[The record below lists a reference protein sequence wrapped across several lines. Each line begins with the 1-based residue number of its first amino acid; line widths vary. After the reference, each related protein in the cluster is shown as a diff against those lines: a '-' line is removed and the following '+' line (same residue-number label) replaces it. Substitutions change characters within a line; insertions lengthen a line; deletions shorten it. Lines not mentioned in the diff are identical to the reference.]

1 METNMAENN
10 MARSKD
16 KDSVTSILVGQIPYL
31 RRYARALTQNVSDA
45 DDLVQN
51 CLVRAIAKMDRFEA
65 GTNLRAWL
73 LAIMHNIFIDSFRK
87 KRRAREVC
95 ETTETIQKGMFTPAN
110 QFRRVQVTDVEA
122 ALSKLPAAQRSTL
135 LLIALENLT
144 YEEVAA
150 ITEVPVG
157 TVRSRLSRARHA
169 LIQMVD
175 GLNIDELQSPPA
187 TGGTSESPEEAKP
200 RSAAPA
206 SGTATPPSTPPGY
219 EPSSTLVA

>member
-1 METNMAENN
+1 MDNN
-10 MARSKD
+10 TAQSKD
-16 KDSVTSILVGQIPYL
+16 KDAVTSIMVGQIPYL
-31 RRYARALTQNVSDA
+31 RRYARALTQNVADA

-95 ETTETIQKGMFTPAN
+95 ETTETIQKGLFTPAN
-110 QFRRVQVTDVEA
+110 QFRRVQVTDVES
-122 ALSKLPAAQRSTL
+122 ALAKLPAAQRSTL

-144 YEEVAA
+144 YEEVAR

-169 LIQMVD
+169 LIEMVE
-175 GLNIDELQSPPA
+175 GLNAEELDRPQQAAAATPDSGGEAQQSQPA
-187 TGGTSESPEEAKP
+187 RSSSSGTL
-200 RSAAPA
+200 SAAPDD
-206 SGTATPPSTPPGY
+206 S
-219 EPSSTLVA
+219 SSTLVA

>member
-1 METNMAENN
+1 MEDNIAH
-10 MARSKD
+10 SKD
-16 KDSVTSILVGQIPYL
+16 KDAVTSIMIGQIPYL

-87 KRRAREVC
+87 RRRAREVC
-95 ETTETIQKGMFTPAN
+95 ETTETIQKGLFTPAN

-144 YEEVAA
+144 YEEVAR

-175 GLNIDELQSPPA
+175 GLNIEELQPSPA
-187 TGGTSESPEEAKP
+187 AGGASEPGGGEQPSPQSP
-200 RSAAPA
+200 SLSSAP
-206 SGTATPPSTPPGY
+206 GRHGPSTP
-219 EPSSTLVA
+219 LVA

>member
-1 METNMAENN
+1 MENN
-10 MARSKD
+10 TPHSKD
-16 KDSVTSILVGQIPYL
+16 KDAVTSIMVGQIPYL

-95 ETTETIQKGMFTPAN
+95 ETTETIQKGLFTPAN

-122 ALSKLPAAQRSTL
+122 ALAKLPAAQRSTL

-144 YEEVAA
+144 YEEVAR

-169 LIQMVD
+169 LIEMVD
-175 GLNIDELQSPPA
+175 GLNIEELERSQPA
-187 TGGTSESPEEAKP
+187 AATPDAATSEVQE
-200 RSAAPA
+200 
-206 SGTATPPSTPPGY
+206 PPSRSTGPLSSAPVGY
-219 EPSSTLVA
+219 GPSTTLVA

>member
-1 METNMAENN
+1 MDNN
-10 MARSKD
+10 TAQSKD
-16 KDSVTSILVGQIPYL
+16 KDKDAVTSIMVGQIPYL
-31 RRYARALTQNVSDA
+31 RRYARALTQNAADA

-87 KRRAREVC
+87 KRRSREVC
-95 ETTETIQKGMFTPAN
+95 ETTETIQKGLFTPAN
-110 QFRRVQVTDVEA
+110 QFRRVQVTDVES
-122 ALSKLPAAQRSTL
+122 ALAKLPAAQRSTL

-144 YEEVAA
+144 YEEVAR

-169 LIQMVD
+169 LIEMVE
-175 GLNIDELQSPPA
+175 GLNSDEIDRPQVAAATPEGGGEAQQSQPA
-187 TGGTSESPEEAKP
+187 RSSSSGTLSS
-200 RSAAPA
+200 APA
-206 SGTATPPSTPPGY
+206 EGSS
-219 EPSSTLVA
+219 SSTLVA

>member
-1 METNMAENN
+1 MDDNTAH
-10 MARSKD
+10 SKD
-16 KDSVTSILVGQIPYL
+16 KDAVTSIMVGQIPYL

-95 ETTETIQKGMFTPAN
+95 ETTETIQKGLFTPAN
-110 QFRRVQVTDVEA
+110 QFRRVQVTDVET
-122 ALSKLPAAQRSTL
+122 ALAKLPAAQRSTL

-144 YEEVAA
+144 YEEVAR

-169 LIQMVD
+169 LINMVE
-175 GLNIDELQSPPA
+175 GLNAEELERPQV
-187 TGGTSESPEEAKP
+187 
-200 RSAAPA
+200 AA
-206 SGTATPPSTPPGY
+206 STPDSGGEMQSQPSRSSSSASTDHGS
-219 EPSSTLVA
+219 SSTLVA

>member
-1 METNMAENN
+1 MDDNT
-10 MARSKD
+10 ARSKD
-16 KDSVTSILVGQIPYL
+16 KDAVTSIMVGQIPYL

-95 ETTETIQKGMFTPAN
+95 ETTETIQKGLFTPAN
-110 QFRRVQVTDVEA
+110 QFRRVQVTDVET
-122 ALSKLPAAQRSTL
+122 ALAKLPAAQRSTL

-144 YEEVAA
+144 YEEVAR

-169 LIQMVD
+169 LINMVE
-175 GLNIDELQSPPA
+175 GLNAEELERPQV
-187 TGGTSESPEEAKP
+187 
-200 RSAAPA
+200 AA
-206 SGTATPPSTPPGY
+206 STPDSGGEMQSQPSRSSSSASTDHGS
-219 EPSSTLVA
+219 SSTLVA

>member
-1 METNMAENN
+1 MDNN
-10 MARSKD
+10 TAQSKD
-16 KDSVTSILVGQIPYL
+16 KDAVTSIMVGQIPYL

-95 ETTETIQKGMFTPAN
+95 ETTETIQKGLFTPAN

-122 ALSKLPAAQRSTL
+122 ALAKLPAAQRSTL

-144 YEEVAA
+144 YEEVAR

-169 LIQMVD
+169 LIEMVE
-175 GLNIDELQSPPA
+175 GLNTDEMDRPQVAASTPD
-187 TGGTSESPEEAKP
+187 TGGETQQT
-200 RSAAPA
+200 RSSTNSLSSAPA
-206 SGTATPPSTPPGY
+206 DHGSS
-219 EPSSTLVA
+219 SSTLVA

>member
-1 METNMAENN
+1 MDNDTAQ
-10 MARSKD
+10 SKD
-16 KDSVTSILVGQIPYL
+16 KDKDAVTSIMVGQIPYL
-31 RRYARALTQNVSDA
+31 RRYARALTQNVADA

-95 ETTETIQKGMFTPAN
+95 ETTETIQKGLFTPAN
-110 QFRRVQVTDVEA
+110 QFRRVQVTDVES

-144 YEEVAA
+144 YEEVAR

-169 LIQMVD
+169 LIEMVD
-175 GLNIDELQSPPA
+175 GLNTEELDRPQQAAAATPDSGGEAQQSQPA
-187 TGGTSESPEEAKP
+187 RSSSSGTL
-200 RSAAPA
+200 SAAPEG
-206 SGTATPPSTPPGY
+206 SS
-219 EPSSTLVA
+219 SSTLVA

>member
-1 METNMAENN
+1 MDNIPAQ
-10 MARSKD
+10 SKD
-16 KDSVTSILVGQIPYL
+16 KDAVTSIMVGQIPYL

-95 ETTETIQKGMFTPAN
+95 ETTETIQKGLFTPAN

-122 ALSKLPAAQRSTL
+122 ALAKLPAAQRSTL

-144 YEEVAA
+144 YEEVAR

-169 LIQMVD
+169 LIEMVE
-175 GLNIDELQSPPA
+175 GLSTDEMERRQVAASTPD
-187 TGGTSESPEEAKP
+187 TGGEVQQTQPA
-200 RSAAPA
+200 RSSSGGSLSSAP
-206 SGTATPPSTPPGY
+206 SDYGS
-219 EPSSTLVA
+219 SSTLVA

>member
-1 METNMAENN
+1 MDNN
-10 MARSKD
+10 TAQSKD
-16 KDSVTSILVGQIPYL
+16 KDKDAVTSIMVGQIPYL
-31 RRYARALTQNVSDA
+31 RRYARALTQNAADA

-87 KRRAREVC
+87 KRRSREVC
-95 ETTETIQKGMFTPAN
+95 ETTETIQKGLFTPAN
-110 QFRRVQVTDVEA
+110 QFRRVQVTDVES
-122 ALSKLPAAQRSTL
+122 ALAKLPAAQRSTL

-144 YEEVAA
+144 YEEVAR

-169 LIQMVD
+169 LIEMVE
-175 GLNIDELQSPPA
+175 GLNSDEIDRPQAAAATSDSGGEVQQSQPA
-187 TGGTSESPEEAKP
+187 RSSSSGTLSS
-200 RSAAPA
+200 APA
-206 SGTATPPSTPPGY
+206 EGSS
-219 EPSSTLVA
+219 SSTLVA

>member
-1 METNMAENN
+1 MEDSTAH
-10 MARSKD
+10 SKD
-16 KDSVTSILVGQIPYL
+16 KDAVTSIMVGQIPYL

-51 CLVRAIAKMDRFEA
+51 CLVRAISKMDRFEA

-95 ETTETIQKGMFTPAN
+95 ETTETIQKGLFTPAN
-110 QFRRVQVTDVEA
+110 QFRRVQVTDVET
-122 ALSKLPAAQRSTL
+122 ALAKLPAAQRSTL

-144 YEEVAA
+144 YEEVAR

-169 LIQMVD
+169 LIQLVD
-175 GLNIDELQSPPA
+175 GLNIEDLENS
-187 TGGTSESPEEAKP
+187 
-200 RSAAPA
+200 
-206 SGTATPPSTPPGY
+206 STPPTAS
-219 EPSSTLVA
+219 EQNETEQPASRNLLSAPERHESSTIMVA